1 MIALGRHVS
10 GCDSGKDTLGIT
22 EQILIGL
29 KSHSTG
35 GNSFLV
41 L

>member
-10 GCDSGKDTLGIT
+10 RRDSGINTIGIT
-22 EQILIGL
+22 EEFLIGL

>member
-10 GCDSGKDTLGIT
+10 GHDSGMGAIGIT
-22 EQILIGL
+22 EEFLIGL
-29 KSHSTG
+29 KPHTTA

>member
-10 GCDSGKDTLGIT
+10 GHNSGMDAIGIT
-22 EQILIGL
+22 EEFLIGL
-29 KSHSTG
+29 KPHATG
-35 GNSFLV
+35 GDSFLV